1 MNILE
6 VDGLDNAALDRIALR
21 RDQQKERSRAGFRY
35 ELMSEFGPHTL
46 RKSWILK
53 GIIAKGETTAWVGK
67 PGSLKSALMADLC
80 LAVAGGKDWRGN
92 RCKATCGVV
101 YFALERVDLVRRR
114 LRAGW
119 PPAESDPPVAVVPET
134 MNLMDVRTVGKVI
147 AIIKDVNERIEPHR
161 VGMIVIDTFA
171 KAIAAGGGDENSA
184 KDQGV
189 CFANLAR
196 IKNATGVH
204 VAIVGHTGKDEAR
217 GMRGSN
223 ASYGDVDVM
232 VEISGEQVKTAT
244 VTKANDRPEGPLLS
258 FRSETIE
265 LGVDEDGDPVTVN
278 IVSQDA
284 VETGSGGSDS
294 VRLTP
299 NQQTFYRI
307 LYDAG
312 DQGLT
317 LEQWNE
323 QARQAGLGERRRAD
337 LLDLR
342 KALRDKQLVR
352 ESGGR
357 WRVDHA

>member
-1 MNILE
+1 
-6 VDGLDNAALDRIALR
+6 
-21 RDQQKERSRAGFRY
+21 
-35 ELMSEFGPHTL
+35 
-46 RKSWILK
+46 
-53 GIIAKGETTAWVGK
+53 
-67 PGSLKSALMADLC
+67 
-80 LAVAGGKDWRGN
+80 
-92 RCKATCGVV
+92 
-101 YFALERVDLVRRR
+101 
-114 LRAGW
+114 
-119 PPAESDPPVAVVPET
+119 

-161 VGMIVIDTFA
+161 VGMIVIDTVA

>member
-1 MNILE
+1 MSI
-6 VDGLDNAALDRIALR
+6 VDVDRLDNAALDQIALR
-21 RDQQKERSRAGFRY
+21 RDQQQERTRSGFRY
-35 ELMSEFGPHTL
+35 ELMSEFGPHAL
-46 RKSWILK
+46 RKNWILK

-92 RCKATCGVV
+92 RSKAACGVV

-119 PPAESDPPVAVVPET
+119 PPTEIDPPIAVVPDT
-134 MNLMDVRTVGKVI
+134 VNLMDPRTVDKVI
-147 AIIKDVNERIEPHR
+147 AIIKDVNERIRPHR
-161 VGMIVIDTFA
+161 IGMIVIDTFA

-196 IKNATGVH
+196 IKSATGVH

-258 FRSETIE
+258 FEAEIIE

-278 IVSQDA
+278 IVSHKD
-284 VETGSGGSDS
+284 VEAASSGSET
-294 VRLTP
+294 VRLTA

-307 LYDAG
+307 LHDAG
-312 DQGLT
+312 HRGLT
-317 LEQWNE
+317 LEEWNE
-323 QARQAGLGERRRAD
+323 QARQAGLGARRRAD

-342 KALRDKQLVR
+342 KALLDKQLIR

-357 WRVDHA
+357 WRVDHT

>member
-1 MNILE
+1 MSI
-6 VDGLDNAALDRIALR
+6 VDHAGLDNVALDNIAMR
-21 RDQQKERSRAGFRY
+21 HDQRQERNRAGFRY
-35 ELMSEFGPHTL
+35 ELMSEFGVHAL
-46 RKSWILK
+46 RKNWILK
-53 GIIAKGETTAWVGK
+53 GILARGETTAWVGK

-92 RCKATCGVV
+92 RSKAACGVV

-119 PPAESDPPVAVVPET
+119 PPTESDPPIAVVPET
-134 MNLMDVRTVGKVI
+134 MNLMDLRTVERVI
-147 AIIKDVNERIEPHR
+147 AIINDVNERIRPHK
-161 VGMIVIDTFA
+161 VGLIVIDTFA

-196 IKNATGVH
+196 IKSATSVH

-232 VEISGEQVKTAT
+232 VEISGDQVKTAT

-258 FRSETIE
+258 FGSKIIE

-278 IVSQDA
+278 IVSQEA
-284 VETGSGGSDS
+284 VETGSGGSET
-294 VRLTP
+294 VRLTA

-312 DQGLT
+312 DRGLA
-317 LEQWNE
+317 LEEWNE

-342 KALRDKQLVR
+342 KALLDKRLVR

-357 WRVDHA
+357 WYIDHT